1 MAGQVVFPKKLCQYG
16 FYAPLRITLKL
27 PQAKSILSIAGCTS
41 FQLVF
46 DSLIILVC
54 SNVYLSI
61 AGWGSQSC
69 ADSSV
74 LGQSLSRG
82 AHMSFVAP
90 GKPRDRMFESFT
102 RYHHFS

>member
-1 MAGQVVFPKKLCQYG
+1 VAGQVVFPKKLCQYG

-54 SNVYLSI
+54 SYSGLYIVS
-61 AGWGSQSC
+61 
-69 ADSSV
+69 
-74 LGQSLSRG
+74 
-82 AHMSFVAP
+82 
-90 GKPRDRMFESFT
+90 T
-102 RYHHFS
+102 RV